1 MKLIEVLAVADENK
15 TLVVLGLDGATLAI
29 YDGKNGIDEK
39 FNGASVE
46 SITTENN
53 ALIITIDW

>member
-1 MKLIEVLAVADENK
+1 MQLIDVLSVADENK
-15 TLVVLGLDGATLAI
+15 NLFVLGTDGATLAI
-29 YDGKNGIDEK
+29 YDGKNAIDEQ

-53 ALIITIDW
+53 SIVIVIN